1 MRALLLMFV
10 MLTSSITIAQDG
22 LYLVFDCDRPLRLE
36 RIADI
41 EALGD
46 SDVFARVAVTSNPKT
61 TTTSIFNKY
70 AFAYNK
76 SEEGH
81 LEDWD
86 ETTTYADYFQD
97 LSNRVDAQ
105 IKRNERLVIIEAA
118 FVTYSTESVTLSLIK
133 DGNNNDAV
141 LFDGGAYSFDL
152 KFNFL
157 LEELSSSWE
166 YTYIE
171 LQFPLYVGIV
181 QDELD
186 RIAAKLAFIGTD
198 EMISA
203 TVSASVTQQDKKDIF
218 DALEGKVTSSGK
230 SIYLVSHNQ
239 ETIDGLTY
247 HVVEVYT
254 GEVGNVDSIYVD
266 ETALVSGS
274 LENMEDSDLIEFYKR
289 VASAAYNL

>member
-36 RIADI
+36 RIAEI

-105 IKRNERLVIIEAA
+105 VKRNERLVIIEEA
-118 FVTYSTESVTLSLIK
+118 FVDYSTESVTLSLIK
-133 DGNNNDAV
+133 DSNNNDAV

-171 LQFPLYVGIV
+171 LQFPLYVSIV
-181 QDELD
+181 QDELN

-203 TVSASVTQQDKKDIF
+203 TVSASITQQDKKDIF

-289 VASAAYNL
+289 VASAAYDL

>member
-22 LYLVFDCDRPLRLE
+22 LFLVFDCDRPLRLE

-81 LEDWD
+81 IEDWD

-97 LSNRVDAQ
+97 LSDRVDGQ
-105 IKRNERLVIIEAA
+105 IKRNERLIILEAA
-118 FVTYSTESVTLSLIK
+118 FTQYSTDAINISLSNGI
-133 DGNNNDAV
+133 DSDAV
-141 LFDGGAYSFDL
+141 LFDGGAYSRTL
-152 KFNFL
+152 SLGVL
-157 LEELSSSWE
+157 LEKLPSSWE

-171 LQFPLYVGIV
+171 LQFPLYVGFVEAGLKDLANIANAAAYDAALNSNTATSTLDREIELEDLSRDGV
-181 QDELD
+181 FLEITFPSWGGYQEKYVDVDGNSILDAEGDPQTFVYNLELD
-186 RIAAKLAFIGTD
+186 
-198 EMISA
+198 
-203 TVSASVTQQDKKDIF
+203 SVLDYDTTFNNAVTRVKDLVH
-218 DALEGKVTSSGK
+218 AL
-230 SIYLVSHNQ
+230 IN
-239 ETIDGLTY
+239 
-247 HVVEVYT
+247 
-254 GEVGNVDSIYVD
+254 N
-266 ETALVSGS
+266 
-274 LENMEDSDLIEFYKR
+274 
-289 VASAAYNL
+289 

>member
-97 LSNRVDAQ
+97 LSDRVDGQ
-105 IKRNERLVIIEAA
+105 LLRNERIVILETA
-118 FVTYSTESVTLSLIK
+118 FDLHSTASVTIYLGTYTNVTTGLA
-133 DGNNNDAV
+133 NDRIV
-141 LFDGGAYSFDL
+141 FDGGTFSVDIKL
-152 KFNFL
+152 GGV
-157 LEELSSSWE
+157 LEDLSSTIFTPSYFQALWP
-166 YTYIE
+166 TYI
-171 LQFPLYVGIV
+171 
-181 QDELD
+181 
-186 RIAAKLAFIGTD
+186 
-198 EMISA
+198 S
-203 TVSASVTQQDKKDIF
+203 TV
-218 DALEGKVTSSGK
+218 
-230 SIYLVSHNQ
+230 
-239 ETIDGLTY
+239 
-247 HVVEVYT
+247 
-254 GEVGNVDSIYVD
+254 
-266 ETALVSGS
+266 
-274 LENMEDSDLIEFYKR
+274 EN
-289 VASAAYNL
+289 NL